1 MASNINDN
9 IKEWLKLSNQ
19 GLFVEAKN
27 FYFNHLFD
35 DIIDKFINETSS
47 ANRCDVLFSILGF
60 TPEPIILTQRALAPS
75 AHVIFTT
82 RKDYETDNE
91 IVSYLEKYLT
101 SSYKI
106 ISLDDDS
113 FDTIYNNLKA
123 QMNIFP
129 SSKYVID
136 ITGGKKSMVASAAIF
151 ARDFNCNVVYVD
163 YDEYIPELRRPMP
176 GTEKLNIV
184 YSINNDLVNTL
195 DFESLAKKGKKHS
208 SDENNMPQ
216 NKVKA
221 ETKKDKTPSQV
232 SQRSSV
238 ANLGNSNFKDTFN
251 EAFNHYVGEETA
263 ISRSWLPS
271 GIVLVQQSS
280 RSILLRHK
288 KTGESISIQRAQL
301 LDYFMKC
308 KRKKAS
314 ASCFIGGASD
324 RANKLN
330 PAIQG
335 LLNVINFELFGE
347 RFKL

>member
-1 MASNINDN
+1 
-9 IKEWLKLSNQ
+9 
-19 GLFVEAKN
+19 
-27 FYFNHLFD
+27 
-35 DIIDKFINETSS
+35 
-47 ANRCDVLFSILGF
+47 
-60 TPEPIILTQRALAPS
+60 
-75 AHVIFTT
+75 
-82 RKDYETDNE
+82 
-91 IVSYLEKYLT
+91 
-101 SSYKI
+101 
-106 ISLDDDS
+106 
-113 FDTIYNNLKA
+113 
-123 QMNIFP
+123 
-129 SSKYVID
+129 
-136 ITGGKKSMVASAAIF
+136 
-151 ARDFNCNVVYVD
+151 VYVD

-195 DFESLAKKGKKHS
+195 DFESLGKEGKKQPS
-208 SDENNMPQ
+208 GDNIIPQ
-216 NKVKA
+216 NKTKT
-221 ETKKDKTPSQV
+221 ETKKDKSSSQV
-232 SQRSSV
+232 SQKTSV
-238 ANLGNSNFKDTFN
+238 ANLGVSNFKDTFN

-271 GIVLVQQSS
+271 GIVLIQQSS